1 MRLSSLPSRHQ
12 TGDEGYGRVKM
23 IRKTLFRAMIA
34 MGAIALSGQVAADE
48 SVKLTYATYLPKSF
62 TWVQVDD
69 WFMDEV
75 SSRTDGRVTFER
87 YYGGTLLNALD
98 VFPGLSSGAADLATG
113 APGYNPDMLPL
124 SGVTQPYITEK
135 ADAAARAITELYD
148 ANDAFRAEWQSNNMH
163 LLYALTATENS
174 LWSSKSVTAAK
185 DLEGMRLRATL
196 GIGKSLEMLGATPV
210 AMGMGDGVQAFKSG
224 ALDGFTSAP
233 FDVSTLVG
241 LQDIAKFA
249 GDQGRMGIYA
259 IVALAFNK
267 ASYDRLPDDVK
278 GIIAEVSREIPARFL
293 KVTDAAVDASVEKIR
308 AAGNLTVQ
316 HLDPAEQAAWRE
328 RTAQAVWDDWTSEMD
343 AKGLNGTAVLQ
354 QYRDL
359 VAKYEPDS
367 SYVPG
372 FDRLMAK

>member
-1 MRLSSLPSRHQ
+1 
-12 TGDEGYGRVKM
+12 M
-23 IRKTLFRAMIA
+23 IRKTLFRALIA
-34 MGAIALSGQVAADE
+34 IGAIGLSVPASAE
-48 SVKLTYATYLPKSF
+48 ETAKLTYATYLPKSF

-75 SSRTDGRVTFER
+75 TRRTGGKVTFER
-87 YYGGTLLNALD
+87 YYGGTLLSALD

-135 ADAAARAITELYD
+135 VDAAARAITDLYA
-148 ANDAFRAEWQSNNMH
+148 ANDDFRAEWQSNNMH

-174 LWSSKSVTAAK
+174 LWTNRSVTSAK
-185 DLEGMRLRATL
+185 DLQGMRLRATL
-196 GIGKSLEMLGATPV
+196 GIGQSLEMLGATPV

-241 LQDIAKFA
+241 LQDIASFA

-267 ASYDRLPDDVK
+267 ASYDTLSDATKAVIADV
-278 GIIAEVSREIPARFL
+278 AREIPARFL
-293 KVTDAAVDASVEKIR
+293 EVTDAAVDASVEKIR
-308 AAGNLTVQ
+308 AAENLTV
-316 HLDPAEQAAWRE
+316 E
-328 RTAQAVWDDWTSEMD
+328 RLSDTERAVWQDLTAQAVWDAWTAEMD
-343 AKGLNGTAVLQ
+343 ARGLNGTAVLQ

-367 SYVPG
+367 TYVPG
-372 FDRLMAK
+372 FERLMAK